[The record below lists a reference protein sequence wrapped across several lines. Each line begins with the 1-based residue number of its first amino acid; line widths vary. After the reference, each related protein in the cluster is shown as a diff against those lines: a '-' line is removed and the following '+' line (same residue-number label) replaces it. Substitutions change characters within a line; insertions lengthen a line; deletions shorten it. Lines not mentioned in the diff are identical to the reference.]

1 MNESEV
7 LIIGSG
13 AAGLT
18 CALKLAQMGVR
29 STVVSK
35 TQLESG
41 ATLWAQGGIS
51 AVFDEDDSLE
61 AHVRDTLIAGADLCD
76 DQAVKFTVERGPG
89 VVRWLNELGVA
100 FTRDTGAGNP
110 EGLHLTREGGHS
122 HRRVVHAADATGHA
136 VETTLAGVVLANPLI
151 TVRERLVTLDLILDA
166 KRERVVGVYLYD
178 RNSKRV
184 EAVSAKCVVLATGG
198 ANQVYLYSSNPYGA
212 SGDGIAMAW
221 RAGCRVANMEFMQ
234 FHPTILYNP
243 GSGKG
248 SRSFLITEALR
259 GEGAVLRLPTTGER
273 FMPRFDSREELAPR
287 DIVARAIDHEMKRLG
302 LSFVHLDITHQSA
315 DFIKEHFPSIYA
327 HCLSVG
333 IDITR
338 EPIPVVPAAHFTCG
352 GVMTDLSGRTDVRG
366 LYAAGETTCTG
377 LHGANR
383 LASNSIL
390 ECLVFGEAV
399 ADDIALRLP
408 SMPAP
413 PPARPWDESRVSDSD
428 EDVVVSHN
436 WLELRTFMWD
446 YVGIV
451 RTTKRLLRAQHRIA
465 LLQQE
470 IQEFYGNYRVGHH
483 LIELRNLAACADLIV
498 RSALA
503 RQESR
508 GLHYTLDY
516 PQTNTE
522 VLPTILPGRTL

>member
-1 MNESEV
+1 MSESAV

-29 STVVSK
+29 SIVVSK
-35 TQLESG
+35 TQLQSG

-51 AVFDEDDSLE
+51 AVLDRDDSLD
-61 AHVRDTLIAGADLCD
+61 AHVHDTLVAGAGLCAEP
-76 DQAVKFTVERGPG
+76 AVRFTVERGPS

-100 FTRDTGAGNP
+100 FTRDDGAGNA

-122 HRRVVHAADATGHA
+122 HRRVVHAADATGRA
-136 VETTLAGVVLANPLI
+136 VETTLAGLALAHPLI
-151 TVRERLVTLDLILDA
+151 QVRERAVSLDLILDDA
-166 KRERVVGVYLYD
+166 RERVIGAYLYD

-184 EAVSAKCVVLATGG
+184 EAVPACCVVLATGG

-234 FHPTILYNP
+234 FHPTILFHQ
-243 GSGKG
+243 G
-248 SRSFLITEALR
+248 SRSFLISEALR

-273 FMPRFDSREELAPR
+273 FMPRFDAREELAPR

-302 LSFVHLDITHQSA
+302 LQFVHLDISHQSA
-315 DFIKEHFPSIYA
+315 AFIESHFPSIHA
-327 HCLSVG
+327 HCLKLG
-333 IDITR
+333 IDITQQ
-338 EPIPVVPAAHFTCG
+338 PIPVVPAAHFTCG
-352 GVMTDLSGRTDVRG
+352 GVLTNLNGRTDVRG
-366 LYAAGETTCTG
+366 LYAIGETACTG

-390 ECLVFGEAV
+390 ECLVFGSAV
-399 ADDIALRLP
+399 ADDIALHLP
-408 SMPAP
+408 SMPASAP
-413 PPARPWDESRVSDSD
+413 VRPWDESRVSDSD

-451 RTTKRLLRAQHRIA
+451 RTTKRLQRALHRIE

-470 IQEFYGNYRVGHH
+470 IQEFYGNYRVSHH
-483 LIELRNLAACADLIV
+483 LIELRNLAVCADLIV

-503 RQESR
+503 RHESR
-508 GLHYTLDY
+508 GLHYTLDH
-516 PQTNTE
+516 PLTAAE
-522 VLPTILPGRTL
+522 ALPTILPGRTQGT

>member
-18 CALKLAQMGVR
+18 CALKLAQMGIR

-166 KRERVVGVYLYD
+166 KRERVVGAYLYD

-184 EAVSAKCVVLATGG
+184 EAVSAKCVVLATG
-198 ANQVYLYSSNPYGA
+198 ARTRSICTRAIPTAPRATA
-212 SGDGIAMAW
+212 SRW
-221 RAGCRVANMEFMQ
+221 
-234 FHPTILYNP
+234 P
-243 GSGKG
+243 
-248 SRSFLITEALR
+248 
-259 GEGAVLRLPTTGER
+259 GER
-273 FMPRFDSREELAPR
+273 
-287 DIVARAIDHEMKRLG
+287 
-302 LSFVHLDITHQSA
+302 
-315 DFIKEHFPSIYA
+315 
-327 HCLSVG
+327 
-333 IDITR
+333 
-338 EPIPVVPAAHFTCG
+338 
-352 GVMTDLSGRTDVRG
+352 
-366 LYAAGETTCTG
+366 
-377 LHGANR
+377 
-383 LASNSIL
+383 
-390 ECLVFGEAV
+390 AV
-399 ADDIALRLP
+399 ASPTWNSCSSTRRF
-408 SMPAP
+408 STTRVR
-413 PPARPWDESRVSDSD
+413 ARD
-428 EDVVVSHN
+428 
-436 WLELRTFMWD
+436 
-446 YVGIV
+446 
-451 RTTKRLLRAQHRIA
+451 RAR
-465 LLQQE
+465 
-470 IQEFYGNYRVGHH
+470 F
-483 LIELRNLAACADLIV
+483 
-498 RSALA
+498 
-503 RQESR
+503 
-508 GLHYTLDY
+508 
-516 PQTNTE
+516 
-522 VLPTILPGRTL
+522 